1 MDPNITT
8 FLASVVTA
16 ISTLLAVV
24 ITNYYNEKGNSKKLE
39 FEREKIDSDRK
50 LDLRREV
57 YIQAAGA
64 VVGMNTYLFSL
75 ITKPETR
82 ADAIVPNDFNSILNK
97 IILVGDSDTAI
108 KAKELSAKYA
118 KLTFQIF
125 GSLNTIVELEN
136 KIEALKHIIEKN
148 QKEIDRILAL
158 MKECSESNNNQNSW
172 PLLNNSYESH
182 QKMIDDD
189 WEECEKYYES
199 LKAERIKAIRFVHDE
214 ISKLEMDITNLS
226 ILLRSEMHLNTN
238 EEFVANSLREQTEEL
253 SKLLFTTLDSIQ

>member
-1 MDPNITT
+1 
-8 FLASVVTA
+8 
-16 ISTLLAVV
+16 
-24 ITNYYNEKGNSKKLE
+24 
-39 FEREKIDSDRK
+39 
-50 LDLRREV
+50 
-57 YIQAAGA
+57 
-64 VVGMNTYLFSL
+64 MNTYLFSL
-75 ITKPETR
+75 IAKPETR

-226 ILLRSEMHLNTN
+226 
-238 EEFVANSLREQTEEL
+238 
-253 SKLLFTTLDSIQ
+253 